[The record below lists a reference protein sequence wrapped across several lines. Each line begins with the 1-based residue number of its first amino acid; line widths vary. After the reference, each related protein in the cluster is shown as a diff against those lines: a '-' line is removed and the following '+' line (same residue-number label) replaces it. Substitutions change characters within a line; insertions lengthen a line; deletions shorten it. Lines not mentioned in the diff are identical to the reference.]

1 MDAERGNIAQLHL
14 QTVILQPITTD
25 KNKGC
30 TVYKIV
36 TADDHPIFR
45 EAIANVVR
53 SRYPD
58 SAILETCNLED
69 TLNLVQGDDDIDLV
83 LLDLNMDGMDGFQG
97 LMRLREIA
105 PTIPVVIVSAEEDKK
120 VVLQAI
126 TFGAVGFI
134 TKSSPRDQ
142 MHKALDQI
150 LSGNVYLPSDIIR
163 GDSSASIA
171 TSGALALRQ
180 QKQSET
186 IDPELLSSLTRRQ
199 IIVLQRMALGES
211 NKQIAYHL
219 SIAETTVK
227 AHVSAILRKL
237 KVSNRIQ
244 AVIAARDI
252 NFADYLRH

>member
-1 MDAERGNIAQLHL
+1 M
-14 QTVILQPITTD
+14 
-25 KNKGC
+25 
-30 TVYKIV
+30 YKIV

-58 SAILETCNLED
+58 SEILETCNLDD
-69 TLNLVQGDDDIDLV
+69 TLELIGQDDDVDLV

-97 LMRLREIA
+97 LMRLREMA
-105 PTIPVVIVSAEEDKK
+105 PSIPVVIVSAEEDKK

-142 MHKALDQI
+142 MHKALEQI
-150 LSGNVYLPSDIIR
+150 LSGSVYLPSDIIR
-163 GDSSASIA
+163 GDSTPSANL
-171 TSGALALRQ
+171 SGAQALRQ
-180 QKQSET
+180 QRQAET
-186 IDPELLSSLTRRQ
+186 IDPALLSSLTRRQ
-199 IIVLQRMALGES
+199 IIVLQRMAEGES
-211 NKQIAYHL
+211 NKQIAYTL

-237 KVSNRIQ
+237 GVSNRIQ

-252 NFADYLRH
+252 DFTEISRF

>member
-1 MDAERGNIAQLHL
+1 
-14 QTVILQPITTD
+14 
-25 KNKGC
+25 
-30 TVYKIV
+30 VYKII

-58 SAILETCNLED
+58 SNIIETCNLDD
-69 TLNLVQGDDDIDLV
+69 TLKQVSDDDDIDLV

-97 LMRLREIA
+97 LMKLREAA
-105 PTIPVVIVSAEEDKK
+105 PSIPVVIVSAEEDKK

-134 TKSSPRDQ
+134 TKSSPREQ
-142 MHKALDQI
+142 MQKALEQI
-150 LSGNVYLPSDIIR
+150 LAGSVYLPSDIIR
-163 GDSSASIA
+163 GDTPSATA
-171 TSGALALRQ
+171 LSGAQALRQ
-180 QKQSET
+180 QKQADT
-186 IDPELLSSLTRRQ
+186 LDPELLSSLTRRQ
-199 IIVLQRMALGES
+199 IIVLQHMIQGES
-211 NKQIAYHL
+211 NKQIAYTL

-237 KVSNRIQ
+237 GVSNRIQ

-252 NFADYLRH
+252 NVADYLRR

>member
-1 MDAERGNIAQLHL
+1 M
-14 QTVILQPITTD
+14 
-25 KNKGC
+25 
-30 TVYKIV
+30 YKIV

-58 SAILETCNLED
+58 SQILETCNLDD
-69 TLNLVQGDDDIDLV
+69 TLKLIEQDDDVDLV

-97 LMRLREIA
+97 LMRLREMA
-105 PTIPVVIVSAEEDKK
+105 PAIPVVIVSAEEDKK
-120 VVLQAI
+120 IVLQAI

-142 MHKALDQI
+142 MHKALEQI
-150 LSGNVYLPSDIIR
+150 LAGSVYLPSDIIR
-163 GDSSASIA
+163 GENSSGGNL
-171 TSGALALRQ
+171 SGAQALRQ
-180 QKQSET
+180 QRKAET
-186 IDPELLSSLTRRQ
+186 IDPALLSSLTRRQ
-199 IIVLQRMALGES
+199 IIVLQRMAEGES
-211 NKQIAYHL
+211 NKQIAYTL

-237 KVSNRIQ
+237 GVSNRIQ

-252 NFADYLRH
+252 DFSELSRF

>member
-1 MDAERGNIAQLHL
+1 
-14 QTVILQPITTD
+14 
-25 KNKGC
+25 
-30 TVYKIV
+30 VYKIV
-36 TADDHPIFR
+36 TADDHPILR

-58 SAILETCNLED
+58 SDILETCNLTE
-69 TLNLVQGDDDIDLV
+69 TLSLVKDDSEVDLV

-97 LMRLREIA
+97 LMQLREVA

-134 TKSSPRDQ
+134 TKSTPRDQ
-142 MHKALDQI
+142 MHKALEQI
-150 LSGNVYLPSDIIR
+150 LSGSVYLPSDIIR
-163 GDSSASIA
+163 GDSSQNAPL
-171 TSGALALRQ
+171 SGAQALRQ
-180 QKQSET
+180 QKQAQS

-199 IIVLQRMALGES
+199 IIVLQRMAQGES

-252 NFADYLRH
+252 NFADYLRA